1 MSLSIDLTET
11 GARVI
16 GGSVDPARR
25 DQDAAGDDWLDVT
38 CAACGT
44 AQHAS
49 GRSLGYLCQSCGSD
63 WRVLRCPGCHK
74 PSVVLD
80 GAQRC
85 PRCAHDYPA
94 AAVTVSANHHPSW
107 LTDPDP
113 LNVWLEGVMYLGGH
127 AELDRPVHAAGLLLD
142 RKGIH
147 LRAAVSP
154 LTIHWES
161 VYSIGIERRLL
172 TVTTASGA
180 AVFEID
186 GVHPDELHA
195 RLARVLRGLRP
206 ADLPTT
212 PIGLEHRVH
221 DSGWTRAPEPAP
233 PRVFTPP
240 SFTPPPA
247 PVPVAPAPVAAPVA
261 APRPSPPVAA
271 PTPLVPIALEPLQ
284 SDAPLEVLVVDALWK
299 LVRLREA
306 GLLDDAEVQTL
317 RTRLLAHVS
326 GLGASASNAST
337 SNEPAARGESG
348 PLLHV

>member
-11 GARVI
+11 RARVI
-16 GGSVDPARR
+16 GGSVDPARPAENGA
-25 DQDAAGDDWLDVT
+25 DATGDDWVDVT
-38 CAACGT
+38 CGACGT
-44 AQHAS
+44 EQHAS
-49 GRSLGYLCQSCGSD
+49 GRSLGYLCQACGSD

-80 GAQRC
+80 GTQLC
-85 PRCAHDYPA
+85 PRCGHDYPA
-94 AAVTVSANHHPSW
+94 AAVAVSANHRPSW

-113 LNVWLEGVMYLGGH
+113 LNIWLEGVMYLGGH

-147 LRAAVSP
+147 LRSTHSP
-154 LTIHWES
+154 LTIRWES
-161 VYSIGIERRLL
+161 VHSLEIERRVL
-172 TVTTASGA
+172 TVATAGGA
-180 AVFEID
+180 ARFEID

-206 ADLPTT
+206 ADLPAT
-212 PIGLEHRVH
+212 PIGLEHREH
-221 DSGWTRAPEPAP
+221 DANWLQTPAPVPAP

-247 PVPVAPAPVAAPVA
+247 PIAPVAPAPVASAPVA
-261 APRPSPPVAA
+261 PPVAA
-271 PTPLVPIALEPLQ
+271 PAPLAPIALEPSQ
-284 SDAPLEVLVVDALWK
+284 NDAPLEVLVVDALWK

-306 GLLDDAEVQTL
+306 GLLDDSEVQML
-317 RTRLLAHVS
+317 RTRLLAKIP
-326 GLGASASNAST
+326 GLGASST
-337 SNEPAARGESG
+337 PHDAISRGESAG